1 MLKKAKFSLFN
12 KLSTIYKGVDPD
24 SVEGKYIADMRK
36 AVKPIRDAFMEG
48 AAQASKNVEAKK
60 AKSDSKGEEKV
71 DTNSR
76 TRYNKSRTP
85 YNSFA
90 TVSFI
95 NLIEP
100 MPL

>member
-60 AKSDSKGEEKV
+60 KASVNSTEAKSEKKTVKSQARGADSV
-71 DTNSR
+71 I
-76 TRYNKSRTP
+76 
-85 YNSFA
+85 
-90 TVSFI
+90 V
-95 NLIEP
+95 
-100 MPL
+100 